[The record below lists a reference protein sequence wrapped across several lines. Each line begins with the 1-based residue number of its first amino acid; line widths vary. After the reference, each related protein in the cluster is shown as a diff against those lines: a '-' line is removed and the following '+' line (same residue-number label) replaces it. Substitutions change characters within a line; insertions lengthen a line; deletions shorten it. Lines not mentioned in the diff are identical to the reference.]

1 MGVLK
6 RHWWKGLAL
15 LLLAYSI
22 VGGLLLDVPRLAILN
37 ETIRALYFHVPMWF
51 AMTFMMLLSVIYAVM
66 YMNNPTAKNDA
77 FSEQLARVGV
87 LMGMLGIATGMVWAK
102 FTWGAFWSNDP
113 KQNSAAIGLL
123 IYFAYFILRGSMTD
137 EQQRARISAT
147 YNVFAF
153 VLLILLLF
161 VLPRM
166 TSSLHPGN
174 GGNPGFNA
182 YDLDSKLRL
191 VFYPAVLGWI
201 LMGLWVARLRTRLS
215 LVETAIEEEE
225 IA

>member
-1 MGVLK
+1 MK